1 MSNLPAIWS
10 GSEEL
15 EISSHASN
23 ITQIV
28 NLAGGLTAK
37 QQRQIIAAFTDL
49 QAYDMAV
56 EFAWSKTMSRLKETL
71 ASLGMQ
77 FIGEMLGR
85 DDITDST
92 PYETVLTDYQA
103 IQLSEQ
109 LGLLS
114 PSASLNLRQ
123 SSELISHY
131 ASHKASEEIDPISAL
146 NIIKNSI
153 KYVLGHQ
160 DMVIA
165 MEFTKFRDRL
175 LTENLKSGDANIEML
190 ISAPAFYARTVSFI
204 LLNAIRKDEGA
215 KIEHA
220 LANYNIILPKIW
232 DKFNDND
239 KWSVGF
245 AYRDVVADNNSTA
258 TNGLKQA
265 LMKVGGFDFVPE
277 SLRSNTFIRAA
288 RNIIEVHYAFNNFYN
303 EPAAVKGL
311 ANLGT
316 TIPKPAFLAC
326 MQAYLLVCIG
336 NIYGI
341 STSAADLAEEQLT
354 EIPEDRWIYY
364 FEKGINADKE
374 ILANLRTPTQVNR
387 FGSLL
392 KRLNLDGIENL
403 PGDNQKLYNAILKRP
418 ASASAI
424 AEGIYTRIR
433 NS

>member
-10 GSEEL
+10 GSDEL
-15 EISSHASN
+15 IISTNLNSIS
-23 ITQIV
+23 QIV
-28 NLAGGLTAK
+28 PLASGLTVK
-37 QQRQIIAAFTDL
+37 QQSQIISAFNDL

-56 EFAWSKTMSRLKETL
+56 EFAWRKTTSRLKETL

-85 DDITDST
+85 DDISDST

-109 LGLLS
+109 LGLIS
-114 PSASLNLRQ
+114 SSASLNLRQ
-123 SSELISHY
+123 SLELISHY
-131 ASHKASEEIDPISAL
+131 ASNKASEEIDAISAM

-165 MEFTKFRDRL
+165 MEFTNFRDRL
-175 LTENLKSGDANIEML
+175 LTENIKPNDPVIDML
-190 ISAPAFYARTVSFI
+190 MNSPLFYARTVSFI

-220 LANYNIILPKIW
+220 LANYNVILPKIW
-232 DKFNDND
+232 DKFNEND

-245 AYRDVVADNNSTA
+245 AYRDVVSDNNMTA
-258 TNGLKQA
+258 SNGLKQA

-277 SLRSNTFIRAA
+277 SLRSATFIKAS
-288 RNIIEVHYAFNNFYN
+288 RNVVEVHYAFNNFYN
-303 EPAAVKGL
+303 EPAAVRAL
-311 ANLGT
+311 ADLGT

-336 NIYGI
+336 NFYG
-341 STSAADLAEEQLT
+341 TSAHAVEIAEQQLSQV
-354 EIPEDRWIYY
+354 PEDRWKFY
-364 FEKGINADKE
+364 FEKGLNIDKE
-374 ILANLRTPTQVNR
+374 VLANLRTNSQVRR
-387 FGSLL
+387 FSRLL
-392 KRLNLDGIENL
+392 RQLGMDKFDKL
-403 PGDNQKLYNAILKRP
+403 PKDNQKLYNSIVAEKDSALWLSEGMYKSLK
-418 ASASAI
+418 
-424 AEGIYTRIR
+424 
-433 NS
+433 N